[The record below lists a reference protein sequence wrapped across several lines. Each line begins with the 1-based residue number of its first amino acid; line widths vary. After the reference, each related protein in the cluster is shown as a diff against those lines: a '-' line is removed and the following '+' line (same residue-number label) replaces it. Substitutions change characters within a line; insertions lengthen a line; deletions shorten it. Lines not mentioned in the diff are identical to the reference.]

1 MVDENSAAGKAGV
14 NAKDLTRVT
23 APDISTKNLL
33 MSMVLTDL
41 ANLNQRRLLER
52 L

>member
-1 MVDENSAAGKAGV
+1 VKFCRWKAGV
-14 NAKDLTRVT
+14 NAKEDWFHKVT
-23 APDISTKNLL
+23 LRISALKYFD
-33 MSMVLTDL
+33 VYGTDL